1 MTSPRPAQV
10 GNYDLL
16 EDFETDDATVRVL
29 RIAPAGQSI
38 QQHLHERTTQIYVAL
53 QGHVRVEVDGKTL
66 DLEPFRATVIPAGK
80 AHAAAAVDEM
90 AILMN
95 ISVPPLAADDQIL
108 TSRLERAEAG

>member
-1 MTSPRPAQV
+1 V

-16 EDFETDDATVRVL
+16 EDFETDDVTVRVL
-29 RIAPAGQSI
+29 RIASAGESI

-53 QGHVRVEVDGKTL
+53 QGRVRVEVEGKTV
-66 DLEPFRATVIPAGK
+66 DLEPYGAIVIPAGK
-80 AHAAAAVDEM
+80 AHGAGSLGEA

-108 TSRLERAEAG
+108 APRLEHADAG